1 MSTGHVT
8 GFHHLAMRSRHFDK
22 ALDFYTRLL
31 GRPVRLAWGEKPRRS
46 VMIDVGG
53 CYLEI
58 FERPKSPAPAAV
70 SKRDKDV
77 LLHLALRVDDCVAV
91 LERVRS
97 EGYKVTIEPKDVTI
111 ANTAPGSEDPG
122 RNLGWGVTSLPAEVP
137 VRIAFFTG
145 PSGEVIELFQ
155 NELS

>member
-31 GRPVRLAWGEKPRRS
+31 GRPVRLAWGEKPNRAA
-46 VMIDVGG
+46 MIDVGG
-53 CYLEI
+53 CYIEI

-77 LLHLALRVDDCVAV
+77 LLHIALRVDDCDAV
-91 LERVRS
+91 LQRVRG
-97 EGYKVTIEPKDVTI
+97 EGCKVTMEPKDVTI
-111 ANTAPGSEDPG
+111 ANTAPAPAPG
-122 RNLGWGVTSLPAEVP
+122 MHLGWGVMSLPAEVP